1 MYTCTHV
8 HIQKEKET
16 EREMEI
22 WPKYNSEKHK
32 LKINILI
39 PIFSIFYI
47 DYVLLL
53 YFKMFLLNQ
62 LKYHP
67 TKSISLF
74 LERIDSKVSLFIQPM
89 PIYAHSSFLPL

>member
-1 MYTCTHV
+1 MFTFKK
-8 HIQKEKET
+8 QKKQKWKFDQNIT
-16 EREMEI
+16 
-22 WPKYNSEKHK
+22 EKHK

-39 PIFSIFYI
+39 PMFSIFYI

-62 LKYHP
+62 LKYGP

-74 LERIDSKVSLFIQPM
+74 FIKKDVKYHYLFNLCQFMLIP
-89 PIYAHSSFLPL
+89 AFLPL